1 MRTQRLSL
9 VLLFA
14 TIVVAGCGNGGS
26 GGGGEGDDSADTSND
41 PDATGSTWDEMAWDE
56 GEWK

>member
-41 PDATGSTWDEMAWDE
+41 PDATGSTWDEMA
-56 GEWK
+56 